1 MIIKQSK
8 FLISVA
14 NSGKLP
20 EYDAPEIAIAGK
32 SNVGKSTLINFLV
45 NNKKMAKT
53 SGSPGRTRLLNY
65 FEINNG
71 EFNIVDLPGYG
82 FAKAPKSEI
91 AKWGAMIEGYF
102 QNSDKLKNVFVLVDS
117 RHQPSQDDIQLV
129 SYFYFYHIPFTI
141 IATKTDKLSRAQI
154 AKSRKLIADTFRI
167 GINNVIMT
175 SSENRTGKD
184 EILARIEQVLY
195 PEKIELN

>member
-1 MIIKQSK
+1 MQIKQSK

-20 EYDAPEIAIAGK
+20 EYSSPEIAIAGK
-32 SNVGKSTLINFLV
+32 SNVGKSSFINFLV

-53 SGSPGRTRLLNY
+53 SSTPGRTRLLNY

-102 QNSDKLKNVFVLVDS
+102 QNSDKLKNVFILVDS

-129 SYFYFYHIPFTI
+129 SYFFYYHIPFTI
-141 IATKTDKLSRAQI
+141 VATKIDKLSRSQI
-154 AKSRKLIADTFRI
+154 AKNKKIIAETFRI
-167 GINNVIMT
+167 GVDNIIMT
-175 SSENRTGKD
+175 SSEKKLGK
-184 EILARIEQVLY
+184 EEVLARIDSVLY
-195 PEKIELN
+195 PEKIEL

>member
-1 MIIKQSK
+1 MQIKQSK

-32 SNVGKSTLINFLV
+32 SNVGKSSLINFLV

-53 SGSPGRTRLLNY
+53 SSTPGRTRLLNY

-91 AKWGAMIEGYF
+91 AKWGEMIEGYF
-102 QNSDKLKNVFVLVDS
+102 QKSDKLKNVFVLVDS
-117 RHQPSQDDIQLV
+117 RHEPSQDDIQLV
-129 SYFYFYHIPFTI
+129 SYFIYYQIPFTI
-141 IATKTDKLSRAQI
+141 IATKTDKLSRDQI
-154 AKSRKLIADTFRI
+154 NKSKKLIADTFRI
-167 GINNVIMT
+167 GTENLIMT
-175 SSENRTGKD
+175 SSEKKTGKE
-184 EILARIEQVLY
+184 EILNRIEQVLY
-195 PEKIELN
+195 PEKIEI

>member
-1 MIIKQSK
+1 MQIKQSK

-20 EYDAPEIAIAGK
+20 EYTAPEIAIAGK
-32 SNVGKSTLINFLV
+32 SNVGKSSLINFLV

-53 SGSPGRTRLLNY
+53 SSTPGRTRLLNY

-91 AKWGAMIEGYF
+91 QKWGAMIEGYF
-102 QNSDKLKNVFVLVDS
+102 QNSDKLKNVFILVDS

-129 SYFYFYHIPFTI
+129 SYFFYYHIPFTI
-141 IATKTDKLSRAQI
+141 IATKIDKLSRSQI
-154 AKSRKLIADTFRI
+154 ANSRKVIAETFRI
-167 GINNVIMT
+167 GTDNVIMT
-175 SSENRTGKD
+175 SSEKKIGKED
-184 EILARIEQVLY
+184 ILKRIESVLY
-195 PEKIELN
+195 PEKVEL

>member
-1 MIIKQSK
+1 MQIKQSK

-53 SGSPGRTRLLNY
+53 SSSPGRTRLLNY

-91 AKWGAMIEGYF
+91 EKWGEMIEGYF
-102 QNSDKLKNVFVLVDS
+102 QNSNKLKNVFVLVDS
-117 RHQPSQDDIQLV
+117 RHEPSQDDIQLV
-129 SYFYFYHIPFTI
+129 SYFYYYHIPFTI
-141 IATKTDKLSRAQI
+141 IATKTDKLSRSQI
-154 AKSRKLIADTFRI
+154 AKSRKLIAETFRI
-167 GINNVIMT
+167 GIENVIMS
-175 SSENRTGKD
+175 SSENHTGKE

>member
-1 MIIKQSK
+1 MQIKQSK

-32 SNVGKSTLINFLV
+32 SNVGKSSLINFLV

-53 SGSPGRTRLLNY
+53 SSTPGRTRLLNY

-91 AKWGAMIEGYF
+91 AKWGEMIEGYF
-102 QNSDKLKNVFVLVDS
+102 QKSDKLKNVFVLVDS
-117 RHQPSQDDIQLV
+117 RHEPSQDDIQLV
-129 SYFYFYHIPFTI
+129 SYFIYYQIPFTI

-154 AKSRKLIADTFRI
+154 NKSKKLIDDTFRI
-167 GINNVIMT
+167 GTENVIMT
-175 SSENRTGKD
+175 SSEKKTGKE
-184 EILARIEQVLY
+184 EILNRIEQVLY
-195 PEKIELN
+195 PEKIEI

>member
-1 MIIKQSK
+1 MLIKQSK

-32 SNVGKSTLINFLV
+32 SNVGKSSLINFLV

-53 SGSPGRTRLLNY
+53 SSTPGRTRLLNY

-71 EFNIVDLPGYG
+71 EFNLVDLPGYG

-91 AKWGAMIEGYF
+91 AKWGEMIEGYF

-117 RHQPSQDDIQLV
+117 RHEPTQDDIQLI
-129 SYFYFYHIPFTI
+129 SYFVYYQIPFTI
-141 IATKTDKLSRAQI
+141 VATKTDKLSRAQI
-154 AKSRKLIADTFRI
+154 SKSKKLIADTFRI
-167 GINNVIMT
+167 GTENVIMT
-175 SSENRTGKD
+175 SSEKKTGKE
-184 EILARIEQVLY
+184 EILSRIEQVLY
-195 PEKIELN
+195 PEKIEI

>member
-1 MIIKQSK
+1 MQIKQSK

-14 NSGKLP
+14 NSGNLP
-20 EYDAPEIAIAGK
+20 EYTAPEIAIAGK
-32 SNVGKSTLINFLV
+32 SNVGKSSFINFLV

-53 SGSPGRTRLLNY
+53 SSTPGRTRLLNY

-102 QNSDKLKNVFVLVDS
+102 QNSDKLKNVFILVDS

-129 SYFYFYHIPFTI
+129 SYFFYYHIPFTI
-141 IATKTDKLSRAQI
+141 VATKIDKLSRSQI
-154 AKSRKLIADTFRI
+154 AKSKKIIAETFRI
-167 GINNVIMT
+167 GVDNIIMT
-175 SSENRTGKD
+175 SSEKKLGK
-184 EILARIEQVLY
+184 EEVLARIDSVLY
-195 PEKIELN
+195 PEKIEL